1 MNMDEDAKGLK
12 LGQKFVKLWRKF
24 LRSKGS
30 GSHYTP
36 NNQTQP
42 ADLCNGHTFSRTTSL
57 PATTRFK
64 EVQYLHTVQTKASAN
79 FLNLLG
85 RTKRHIGRQL
95 SCRNSSFVEGL
106 QEKKTQYPPKD
117 VPKDQKT
124 QHPPKDVPKGSVPVY
139 VGDEQEEQTCFVIPI
154 LYFNHPF
161 FLHLLEETQHVY
173 GFDNKG
179 VLTIPCQVSD
189 FEYLR
194 WLIERESA
202 INRGI

>member
-1 MNMDEDAKGLK
+1 MPAMNMDEEAKGLK
-12 LGQKFVKLWRKF
+12 LGQKFVKLWRKV

-36 NNQTQP
+36 NNQTQLT
-42 ADLCNGHTFSRTTSL
+42 DLCNGHTFSRTTSL
-57 PATTRFK
+57 PATTRFG
-64 EVQYLHTVQTKASAN
+64 EVQCLHTGQTKASAN
-79 FLNLLG
+79 LLNLLG

-106 QEKKTQYPPKD
+106 QEKKSQC
-117 VPKDQKT
+117 
-124 QHPPKDVPKGSVPVY
+124 PPKDVPKGFVAIY
-139 VGDEQEEQTCFVIPI
+139 VGDEQEEQTRFVIPI
-154 LYFNHPF
+154 LYFSHPL
-161 FLHLLEETQHVY
+161 FLHLLEETEHVY

-189 FEYLR
+189 FEYLQ

>member
-1 MNMDEDAKGLK
+1 MNMDEDVKGLK

-24 LRSKGS
+24 LPSKSS

-42 ADLCNGHTFSRTTSL
+42 ADLCNGYTFSRTTSL
-57 PATTRFK
+57 PATTRF
-64 EVQYLHTVQTKASAN
+64 EEAQYLHTVQTKASAN

-117 VPKDQKT
+117 VPK
-124 QHPPKDVPKGSVPVY
+124 GSVAVY
-139 VGDEQEEQTCFVIPI
+139 VGDEQEEQTRFVIPI
-154 LYFNHPF
+154 LYFNHPL
-161 FLHLLEETQHVY
+161 FLHLLEETKHVY
-173 GFDNKG
+173 GFDNNG

-202 INRGI
+202 INHGI

>member
-1 MNMDEDAKGLK
+1 MPAMNMDEEAKGLK
-12 LGQKFVKLWRKF
+12 LGQKFVKLWRKV

-36 NNQTQP
+36 NNQTQLT
-42 ADLCNGHTFSRTTSL
+42 DLCNGHTFSRTTSL
-57 PATTRFK
+57 PATTRFG
-64 EVQYLHTVQTKASAN
+64 EVQCLHTGQTKASAN

-106 QEKKTQYPPKD
+106 QEKKSQC
-117 VPKDQKT
+117 
-124 QHPPKDVPKGSVPVY
+124 PPKDVPKGFVAIY
-139 VGDEQEEQTCFVIPI
+139 VGDEQEEQTRFVIPI
-154 LYFNHPF
+154 LYFSHPL
-161 FLHLLEETQHVY
+161 FLHLLEETEHVY

-189 FEYLR
+189 FEYLQ